1 MEHHCH
7 SALILSTSLHDSF
20 VKVREHMAG
29 NPLTSSRRT
38 TIYDLAEIVGTSPT
52 AVSSVLNG
60 SWKKRRISQK
70 LADKVLRAAEENGY
84 AVNIQASVLRKDKSN
99 IVGMIVP
106 KYDNRFFGAIAEQF
120 EEAVR
125 AEGLFPVITCTQR
138 DPDLELEA
146 ARGLLSY
153 QVDCL
158 VACGASNPDRI
169 AELCA
174 ASGVRT
180 INLDLPGARAPS
192 IISDNYAGAFDLTSL
207 ILDACAR
214 DFGTS
219 EPLVFVG
226 GRLDDHNT
234 KERRRGF
241 LEAHAERGLSVPPT
255 HVLMP
260 GYAPTKARAA
270 LESLPFR
277 PKGIFVNSTITLEGV
292 VHWMQAL
299 PPAEAAQIR
308 YGSFDFDPFGA
319 LLPQNVGMVEQNVPK
334 LISELLAQMRT
345 PTPRETGVVSVPCIL
360 HVS

>member
-1 MEHHCH
+1 
-7 SALILSTSLHDSF
+7 
-20 VKVREHMAG
+20 MAG

-138 DPDLELEA
+138 DPELELEA

-158 VACGASNPDRI
+158 VACGATNPDRI

-174 ASGVRT
+174 ASGVQT
-180 INLDLPGARAPS
+180 INLDLPGSRAPS
-192 IISDNYAGAFDLTSL
+192 IISDNYAGAFDLTNL
-207 ILDACAR
+207 ILDACAA
-214 DFGTS
+214 DFGQV
-219 EPLVFVG
+219 EPLVFIG

-241 LEAHAERGLSVPPT
+241 LDAHQKRGLSVPAS
-255 HVLMP
+255 HILMP
-260 GYAPTKARAA
+260 GYAATKARDA
-270 LESLPFR
+270 LESLELVPQ
-277 PKGIFVNSTITLEGV
+277 GIFVNSTITLEGV

-299 PPAEAAQIR
+299 PAEKAARIR

-334 LISELLAQMRT
+334 LISELLSQMRA
-345 PTPRETGVVSVPCIL
+345 PSQNGVEVVSVPCVL
-360 HVS
+360 HRS